1 MKTNG
6 IQFIPKENETFTL
19 EECNI
24 FTVNDDTIVKK
35 KSKKYKCVKVL
46 DERDGC
52 RKCAFSKYELFNRY
66 CDVMKCTTKKDEF
79 IFIEVGEE

>member
-24 FTVNDDTIVKK
+24 FTVNGDTIIRK
-35 KSKKYKCVKVL
+35 KSKKIQMCQSARWTRWL
-46 DERDGC
+46 
-52 RKCAFSKYELFNRY
+52 
-66 CDVMKCTTKKDEF
+66 
-79 IFIEVGEE
+79 